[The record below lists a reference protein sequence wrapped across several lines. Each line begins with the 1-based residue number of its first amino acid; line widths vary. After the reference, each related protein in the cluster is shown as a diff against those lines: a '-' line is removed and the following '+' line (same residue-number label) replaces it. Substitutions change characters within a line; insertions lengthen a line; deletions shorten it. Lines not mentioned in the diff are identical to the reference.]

1 MPHRDEKLI
10 QQPDNPVTVIRDLE
24 TLLSVLKNSTFTVG
38 PNQYKLDLVSND
50 DLLLK
55 TDNEDSEELDTPL
68 LLRSKPSLRPNS
80 NQDN

>member
-50 DLLLK
+50 DLLL
-55 TDNEDSEELDTPL
+55 
-68 LLRSKPSLRPNS
+68 
-80 NQDN
+80 